1 MSYWTVAVMAD
12 DEDLRRRVAACAAQ
26 EQALG
31 APIDADPTTWT
42 WTWRLTWAA
51 SPGWADAWASAP
63 AGDPQPDPPYG
74 QRPDVITDGMILATV
89 QQLAPRP
96 PPEPEQT

>member
-51 SPGWADAWASAP
+51 SPGWADAWEYVTEP
-63 AGDPQPDPPYG
+63 T
-74 QRPDVITDGMILATV
+74 RPDRRLGADGSART
-89 QQLAPRP
+89 
-96 PPEPEQT
+96 